1 MKPVISIIVPIYN
14 VENYLCKCVDS
25 LINQSYKNLEI
36 ILVDDE
42 SPDNCGQICD
52 DYKIKDDRIVVIH
65 QKNKGV
71 SGARNAGLEVAT
83 GNYIGFVDSDDWIGK
98 EMYEVMLNLLL
109 NYDLDIVECGINE
122 TGFETE
128 YNNPELNIVFENPI
142 EALQRIIKNSNFS
155 VWRRLY
161 KKDII
166 KDARFLLNQN
176 SAEDLYFVVENIPK
190 IKKMG
195 YFGFPFYNY
204 RPNPTSITKSPYN
217 FKRFDDIMSAI
228 LYLQKE
234 LMPLIFNNS
243 DPNQGVK
250 HQELF
255 TVVQNFILNELLC
268 HYKMLNYY
276 PNIDPK
282 YVHRKRLKK
291 LIGKNYLNSKTHDSY
306 LKLANLLSVTSFE
319 VIMNLNKFRHRVFR
333 TNQFS

>member
-1 MKPVISIIVPIYN
+1 MKQKISIIVPIYN

-52 DYKIKDDRIVVIH
+52 EYKLKDDRIIVIH
-65 QKNKGV
+65 QKNKGL
-71 SGARNAGLEVAT
+71 SGARNSGLEIAT
-83 GNYIGFVDSDDWIGK
+83 GDYISFVDSDDWVGK

-109 NYDLDIVECGINE
+109 KHDLDIVECGINE

-128 YNNPELNIVFENPI
+128 YNNPDLRMVFENPI
-142 EALQRIIKNSNFS
+142 EALQRIIKNSDFS

-161 KKDII
+161 RKEII
-166 KDARFLLNQN
+166 KDARFVLNRT
-176 SAEDLYFVVENIPK
+176 SEDVYFVVENIPK

-195 YFGFPFYNY
+195 YFGYPFYNY

-217 FKRFDDIMSAI
+217 FKRFDDSISASF
-228 LYLQKE
+228 YLEKE

-243 DPNQGVK
+243 DRQQGGK
-250 HQELF
+250 YQELL
-255 TVVQNFILNELLC
+255 TVVENFILNELAY

-276 PNIDPK
+276 PNVDPK
-282 YVHRKRLKK
+282 YVHRKKLKK
-291 LIGKNYLNSKTHDSY
+291 LIDKNYFNSKSHDSY

-319 VIMNLNKFRHRVFR
+319 VLINLNKFRHKIFR
-333 TNQFS
+333 TNQYS